1 MTETFQI
8 IAVDGG
14 AASGKSSTSRAVSK
28 KLGLLYVDTGS
39 HYRMLTLALLR
50 KGINFEDPYQ
60 LRQGL
65 DSIRIGTEIEDL
77 QAHIT
82 IDGKRAGKEIRS
94 PEVNKHVSQ
103 VAAQPPVRQ
112 FLLEYQRSQA
122 GLAKEKEFNGL
133 IMEGRDIGSVIFP
146 DAQLRFFLFADEAE
160 RAKRRALEGQEDS
173 IRERDLRDQKRAT
186 APLTCPQGAIKI
198 DSTHMTLE
206 EVVEE
211 ICRIISEA

>member
-1 MTETFQI
+1 MSDAFKI

-14 AASGKSSTSRAVSK
+14 AASGKSSTSRAVSQR
-28 KLGLLYVDTGS
+28 LGLLYVDTGS

-50 KGINFEDPYQ
+50 KGVNFEDPYQ

-65 DSIRIGTEIEDL
+65 DSIRIGTEIESL

-94 PEVNKHVSQ
+94 PEVNKHVSH
-103 VAAQPPVRQ
+103 VAAQPPVRK
-112 FLLEYQRSQA
+112 FLLDYQRSQA
-122 GLAKEKEFNGL
+122 QLAEEKEFKGL

-146 DAQLRFFLFADEAE
+146 NADFRFFLFADEAE

-173 IRERDLRDQKRAT
+173 IRERDQQDQKRAT
-186 APLTCPQGAIKI
+186 APLTCPDGATKI
-198 DSTHMTLE
+198 DSTHMGLD
-206 EVVEE
+206 EVVDQL
-211 ICRIISEA
+211 CSIISES